1 MRRFLLTAGQR
12 HDMMGVW
19 DLMDESPLDCTAL
32 IADKGYDSQEL
43 RAWLRDQDLTP
54 VIPKRGEDG
63 QKPEENSD
71 LYRERN
77 LIERAFNR
85 MKDYRRFAMRFDK
98 LKVTFEATV
107 ALIAMR
113 TWFL

>member
-1 MRRFLLTAGQR
+1 
-12 HDMMGVW
+12 
-19 DLMDESPLDCTAL
+19 
-32 IADKGYDSQEL
+32 
-43 RAWLRDQDLTP
+43 
-54 VIPKRGEDG
+54 